1 MSEKPRDDGD
11 RDARASDVPQ
21 DLVEEREV
29 FVRSFLKKGVE
40 YTELLLHE
48 NQDLREELTA
58 LRRDNASLRAQ
69 VASDDAIRD
78 LLRTVERLEKE
89 RKDLLARSAELE
101 ESRRQYEGRAQ
112 EIEQEVNDLANLYI
126 ASSQLHAAL
135 DVRELCA
142 TIIEI
147 LLNFVGA
154 KTFAVLIQE
163 APGGRYGA
171 LVAEGIAVAAV
182 PAATPGDGVMG
193 EVATKGHR
201 YYDGVFRPP
210 ALDLARPAVCLPLLL
225 RHRVVGLLP
234 IWGFL
239 PQKSGLVDVDRE
251 LCKLLSSHAAPA
263 LNAARRVARP
273 AEGELLLADLRACL
287 EEHS

>member
-1 MSEKPRDDGD
+1 MGGKDGED
-11 RDARASDVPQ
+11 GGLLAKRREFLDTYFRKGAEFTQELLHDNEALRYR
-21 DLVEEREV
+21 LVE
-29 FVRSFLKKGVE
+29 L
-40 YTELLLHE
+40 
-48 NQDLREELTA
+48 EEQLSA
-58 LRRDNASLRAQ
+58 
-69 VASDDAIRD
+69 
-78 LLRTVERLEKE
+78 
-89 RKDLLARSAELE
+89 ARSAAPPSSTVRELLE
-101 ESRRQYEGRAQ
+101 RIEQLEQEKETLLGRFR
-112 EIEQEVNDLANLYI
+112 EIELQGHDFAERFREIERENNDLANLYI